1 MGMIGSAVGTFAGGK
16 IGKHFA
22 GKTGETIGKVIGGV
36 AGGLM
41 PYKNGGMVKGPKKGK
56 AVHILAHAGEWV
68 LPVGVKPTKHQKAEI
83 AKRKK
88 KAIKKK

>member
-41 PYKNGGMVKGPKKGK
+41 PYKNGGMVKGKRGK
-56 AVHILAHAGEWV
+56 PVHILAHDGEWV
-68 LPVGVKPTKHQKAEI
+68 LPVGVKPTSAQKKEV

-88 KAIKKK
+88 KAMKK